1 MSYQEHTY
9 YLKRAIEI
17 SRHSREAG
25 NTPFG
30 ALLVDEDGNILMEQ
44 ENIEITEKSVQD
56 MRKLHLRQELPMNTQ
71 ENFWANVLFIQL
83 QSPVPCVQVQFTGQI
98 SDVWYME

>member
-17 SRHSREAG
+17 SRESRESG

-30 ALLVDEDGNILMEQ
+30 ALLVDQDGNILMEQ
-44 ENIEITEKSVQD
+44 QNIEITEKNLYRTCGGNTGSKSV
-56 MRKLHLRQELPMNTQ
+56 
-71 ENFWANVLFIQL
+71 
-83 QSPVPCVQVQFTGQI
+83 S
-98 SDVWYME
+98 

>member
-1 MSYQEHTY
+1 MSYHEHTY

-17 SRHSREAG
+17 SKHSREAG

-44 ENIEITEKSVQD
+44 ENI
-56 MRKLHLRQELPMNTQ
+56 
-71 ENFWANVLFIQL
+71 
-83 QSPVPCVQVQFTGQI
+83 
-98 SDVWYME
+98 